1 MSPMRSSISF
11 DSLCRSNVICR
22 LKRIWG
28 IGDEN
33 VTVVG
38 CLVFYTYQ
46 HLSFDEADHRVPF
59 PGGNADKVK
68 AASFGLE
75 GMYAGGGLLVE
86 YHVAVGC
93 KIIFSQI
100 GGNNVYSR
108 AVKGGMQILFLQKK
122 SCL

>member
-1 MSPMRSSISF
+1 MSNFRGLFHFLLSDALF
-11 DSLCRSNVICR
+11 
-22 LKRIWG
+22 
-28 IGDEN
+28 
-33 VTVVG
+33 
-38 CLVFYTYQ
+38 FYRANHPATGTRG
-46 HLSFDEADHRVPF
+46 E
-59 PGGNADKVK
+59 ADKVK
-68 AASFGLE
+68 AATFGLE

-108 AVKGGMQILFLQKK
+108 AVKGGMQIPFLQKK